1 MTQAP
6 VLSIQDYRLN
16 FNTFDGTYH
25 ALDGVNLSVARGESL
40 GIVGE
45 TGCGKSVT
53 IRNVLGL
60 LPTPPAEVVSGQIMY
75 DGMDLLS
82 ISKKQMDRLRGGEIA
97 MIFQDPMT
105 YLNPVF
111 TIGGQ
116 MIDVIMAHQRYY
128 PKEHRKTRKEGK
140 AHAVEMLRK
149 VHLPNPE
156 SQIKRY
162 PHELSG
168 GMRQRV
174 LIAMAL
180 SGKPKLLIADEPTT
194 ALDVTIQAQILDLI
208 AELVDDLGLSV
219 ILITHDLGVV
229 AKVCDKIA
237 VMYAGQVVEYGSIE
251 DVFNSPKHPYT
262 QGLINAI
269 PRPNK
274 PASVLSGIPGFLPN
288 LLTPPAG
295 CRFEQRCSEAMKE
308 CGKPPLDITSQSGNR
323 IVKCHLYNGGLSD
336 A

>member
-1 MTQAP
+1 MTDAP
-6 VLSIQDYRLN
+6 ILSIQDYRLN

-25 ALDGVNLSVARGESL
+25 ALDGVNLSVAKGESL

-60 LPTPPAEVVSGQIMY
+60 LPSPPAEVVSGQIMY
-75 DGMDLLS
+75 NGVDLLNAS
-82 ISKKQMDRLRGGEIA
+82 AKQMDYIRGSEIA

-116 MIDVIMAHQRYY
+116 LIDVILAHQRHL
-128 PKEHRKTRKEGK
+128 PKNQRKSRKEAK
-140 AHAVEMLRK
+140 AHAIDMLRK

-156 SQIKRY
+156 SQISRY

-180 SGKPKLLIADEPTT
+180 SGKPKVLIADEPTT

-219 ILITHDLGVV
+219 IIITHDLGVV

-237 VMYAGQVVEYGSIE
+237 VMYAGQVVEYGSV
-251 DVFNSPKHPYT
+251 DHVFNDPKHPYT
-262 QGLINAI
+262 KGLLQAI
-269 PRPNK
+269 PHPGK
-274 PASVLSGIPGFLPN
+274 SATELSGIPGFLPN
-288 LLTPPAG
+288 LLTPPIG
-295 CRFEQRCSEAMKE
+295 CRFQQRCPQAMNE
-308 CGKPPLDITSQSGNR
+308 CGSPPSDIIGRATKR
-323 IVKCHLYNGGLSD
+323 IVKCHLFKEGLEN